1 MQFLQMIEVNFER
14 FKLLFEG
21 FKIMGG
27 FYLEL
32 SLVLCYMK
40 KFPNKGGRLL
50 IEVGSFEK
58 FR

>member
-1 MQFLQMIEVNFER
+1 MIEVNFEW

-27 FYLEL
+27 FYLAL
-32 SLVLCYMK
+32 SLVLYYMK
-40 KFPNKGGRLL
+40 KLPHKGGRLI